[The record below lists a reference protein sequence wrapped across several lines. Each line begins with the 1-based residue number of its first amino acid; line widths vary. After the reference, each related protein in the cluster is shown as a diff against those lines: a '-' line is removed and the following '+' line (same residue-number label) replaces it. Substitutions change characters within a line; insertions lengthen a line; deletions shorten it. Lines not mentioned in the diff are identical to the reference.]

1 MTQPS
6 DSQFTPVAQAPRS
19 LMLRPA
25 ILLFLVAV
33 ISPARGQILADFEI
47 SLQDK
52 EFGRFTI
59 QLDQYNSPHATANFI
74 RLAEGLVPWV
84 DSRGGQVR
92 QAPFYDGLSFH
103 SLTAG
108 TEIASGSRDGTGRD
122 NAGWT
127 LRDDFT
133 LPGSGTYTVYMEND
147 GPNSNGSRFFIN
159 IPSALSSNPAR
170 AGKAYTAFARVLQ
183 PTFPPG
189 GNGRLT
195 VAALS
200 NSLPG
205 FHIIDSVRIRYL
217 TPGDLTFRRN
227 LLDPEHFS
235 LFLLPSARSPLFS
248 FRRSGPASFLDWNST
263 PGSTLLLW
271 SSLDLRNWLGPFS
284 LNHLPGSEFEG
295 YDLSSTQAFASRA
308 FFRGGVVEY
317 PHWPST
323 ERNFGNAA
331 VLLNFRDPN
340 RGIVNA
346 SCFFDETGY
355 AGTYQSTFGT
365 GDFVV
370 SREEVTPYTREFQLS
385 ATTGNQPTYRFIL
398 HYDLAWSNGSPP
410 FSIPVLANP
419 SRLEGS
425 DLLNAAD
432 PIENGS
438 WRYVRTP

>member
-1 MTQPS
+1 MP
-6 DSQFTPVAQAPRS
+6 
-19 LMLRPA
+19 RPA
-25 ILLFLVAV
+25 ILLFLVTLV
-33 ISPARGQILADFEI
+33 SPARSQILADFEI

-84 DSRGGQVR
+84 DGTSGRVR
-92 QAPFYDGLSFH
+92 TTPYYDGLTFH
-103 SLTAG
+103 SLSANI
-108 TEIASGSRDGTGRD
+108 EIASGSRNASGND

-133 LPGSGTYTVYMEND
+133 MPGSGTYTVYMENN

-159 IPSALSSNPAR
+159 IPTSLRSNPDR
-170 AGKAYTAFARVLQ
+170 AGRPHTAFGRVLQ
-183 PTFPPG
+183 ATYPPG

-205 FHIIDSVRIRYL
+205 FHIIESVDIRYL
-217 TPGDLTFRRN
+217 TPGDLVFRRN
-227 LLDPEHFS
+227 LLDPDHFS
-235 LFLLPSARSPLFS
+235 LFLLPSARSPV
-248 FRRSGPASFLDWNST
+248 FRFRQSGPTTFLEWDST

-271 SSLDLRNWLGPFS
+271 SSLNLRSWLGPLPLS
-284 LNHLPGSEFEG
+284 HLPGSEFEG
-295 YDLSSTQAFASRA
+295 YDLTTTQAFTPRA
-308 FFRGGVVEY
+308 FYRGGVVDY

-323 ERNFGNAA
+323 ERSFGNAA
-331 VLLNFRDPN
+331 ILLNFRDPN
-340 RGIVNA
+340 RGIVNT

-355 AGTYQSTFGT
+355 AGIYDGSFGT
-365 GDFVV
+365 GEFII
-370 SREEVTPYTREFQLS
+370 SREETTPYAREFQLS
-385 ATTGNQPTYRFIL
+385 STTGNQPTYRLTL

-410 FSIPVLANP
+410 FSIPVVANP

-432 PIENGS
+432 PLESGS
-438 WRYVRTP
+438 WRYVASP